1 MTFSDFGIRP
11 AGEFN
16 VSEAAKPQL
25 IAVKMQALFMEFM
38 LKAME
43 DSVEAEGGMFG
54 NGSGSEVYRGMF
66 RGQLAAA
73 MSSQLQ
79 SPLEAE
85 LRRRLESSTPAA
97 APAKADEPAAAAV
110 TPEPQAPVS
119 SAPTQPEFPTETLPV
134 AGRITSRVG
143 WRVDP
148 INQTQKF
155 HRGTDIAAPEGT
167 PIRAVAAGAVVESG
181 VKGSYGN
188 AVVIETADG
197 KRMLYA
203 HNRANLVKVGDRV
216 EAGQTIA
223 EVGATG
229 RATGPHVHFEVLE

>member
-54 NGSGSEVYRGMF
+54 NGSGSEIYRGMF

-85 LRRRLESSTPAA
+85 LKRRL
-97 APAKADEPAAAAV
+97 
-110 TPEPQAPVS
+110 
-119 SAPTQPEFPTETLPV
+119 
-134 AGRITSRVG
+134 
-143 WRVDP
+143 
-148 INQTQKF
+148 
-155 HRGTDIAAPEGT
+155 
-167 PIRAVAAGAVVESG
+167 
-181 VKGSYGN
+181 
-188 AVVIETADG
+188 
-197 KRMLYA
+197 
-203 HNRANLVKVGDRV
+203 DRV